1 MNGWMDMMMIIRLTN
16 RVLYGQDNSRR
27 FNSIYAIKCIP
38 FYIYLDYHVIIV
50 LFIIFNYKKKKKE
63 EEERR
68 RRKKKKKEEEAK
80 EERRRR

>member
-1 MNGWMDMMMIIRLTN
+1 MMMIIRLTN

-50 LFIIFNYKKKKKE
+50 LFIICNYKKKKKE

-68 RRKKKKKEEEAK
+68 RSERRKKKIKEEDK
-80 EERRRR
+80 RR

>member
-1 MNGWMDMMMIIRLTN
+1 MMMIIRLTN
-16 RVLYGQDNSRR
+16 RVLYGQDNSMR

-50 LFIIFNYKKKKKE
+50 LFIICNYKKKKKE

-68 RRKKKKKEEEAK
+68 RSERRKKKIKE
-80 EERRRR
+80 EERRR